1 MWNAIAGLFSGIV
14 YPVQVLVILQR
25 LPRLWKYIIIPIILN
40 IAIAIGL
47 YLGLLFPGLNRIEA
61 WIANLSDWT
70 ANLPTWL
77 AWLGATTTFFG
88 WLLQGLLVVL
98 LLVVVGFLLVQIGVT
113 LGSPWYGQLSEE
125 LEAYRTG
132 TQPPTP
138 EGALA
143 MLQDIWRAILFEVNK
158 LLLAAAVSLL
168 LFLCN
173 FLIPIVG
180 STIASL
186 GGIVL
191 AATIV
196 CLDFLDAPLERRRL
210 QFREKLGVVFGSFP
224 ASGSFSVACLFLISF
239 PVINFFTVPIC
250 VASGTLFFCDRV
262 LPRWQKT
269 SPAAHPEALENS
281 Q

>member
-25 LPRLWKYIIIPIILN
+25 LPRLWKYIVIPILLN
-40 IAIAIGL
+40 VAIAIGL
-47 YLGLLFPGLNRIEA
+47 YLGLLFPGLNSIE
-61 WIANLSDWT
+61 NLITDLSQTASNVT
-70 ANLPTWL
+70 ANWPS
-77 AWLGATTTFFG
+77 WLGWLTAMVTFFG

-125 LEAYRTG
+125 LEAHRTG

-138 EGALA
+138 EGTLA
-143 MLQDIWRAILFEVNK
+143 ILQDIWRAILFEVKK

-173 FLIPIVG
+173 LLVPVVG

-186 GGIVL
+186 GGIAL

-210 QFREKLGVVFGSFP
+210 QFREKLGVVFRSFP
-224 ASGSFSVACLFLISF
+224 ASGSFSLVCLFLISF

-262 LPRWQKT
+262 LPRWQKSSAT
-269 SPAAHPEALENS
+269 ADSAEA
-281 Q
+281 